1 MTSPT
6 PPAAW
11 ASLQGHYAG
20 AVSRLAA
27 YAIDLAVSSGLFTL
41 ALAAITY
48 VVNLL
53 TGHHVAWNKGS
64 IIVAVVYAAWE
75 FLYFAYSWAA
85 GGKTFGMAILGI
97 EVVRADG
104 TDLDPWRA
112 VIRTLALPLSFLL
125 FGLGFAG
132 ILLQR
137 EHRALHDL
145 IAGTAV
151 VYAWDARAARIRFL
165 ARQARVPRAVP
176 GGQHP
181 ASSTER
187 S

>member
-1 MTSPT
+1 VTTPT
-6 PPAAW
+6 PPATW
-11 ASLQGHYAG
+11 TSLQGHYAG

-85 GGKTFGMAILGI
+85 GGKTLGMAVLGI

-104 TDLDPWRA
+104 ADLDPWRA

-125 FGLGFAG
+125 LGLGFAG

-165 ARQARVPRAVP
+165 ARQARVPRPVP

>member
-53 TGHHVAWNKGS
+53 TGQSLTPARWP
-64 IIVAVVYAAWE
+64 A
-75 FLYFAYSWAA
+75 
-85 GGKTFGMAILGI
+85 
-97 EVVRADG
+97 
-104 TDLDPWRA
+104 
-112 VIRTLALPLSFLL
+112 PL
-125 FGLGFAG
+125 
-132 ILLQR
+132 
-137 EHRALHDL
+137 
-145 IAGTAV
+145 AGTN
-151 VYAWDARAARIRFL
+151 
-165 ARQARVPRAVP
+165 P
-176 GGQHP
+176 P
-181 ASSTER
+181 ASSASR
-187 S
+187 